1 MSRNECLLEERMGS
15 GLDIGQMLQKKQ
27 MASPFLRNGDTETR
41 RKGETGASQMN
52 RLPLILFET
61 FGSKF

>member
-1 MSRNECLLEERMGS
+1 MGS

-41 RKGETGASQMN
+41 RKGDKSVKRRALSVPVEYALHSTG
-52 RLPLILFET
+52 
-61 FGSKF
+61 